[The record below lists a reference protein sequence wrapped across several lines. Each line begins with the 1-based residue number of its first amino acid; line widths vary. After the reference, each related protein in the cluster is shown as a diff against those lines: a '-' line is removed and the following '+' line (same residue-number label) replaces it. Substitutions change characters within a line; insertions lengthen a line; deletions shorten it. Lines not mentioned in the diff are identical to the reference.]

1 MRTVLMVAFGWLV
14 PGGAY
19 LLTRRYLQFA
29 MFAGAVTATFVA
41 GLALQGSFAWP
52 QSADLAGLDGFTALL
67 FRAGALGKA
76 LAGAPYLLA
85 SFFGG
90 SDSFLNGRLHEYGS
104 TLLIMAGAC
113 NVLGVSSALDL
124 RKEGSEA

>member
-1 MRTVLMVAFGWLV
+1 MRTALIVAFGWLV

-19 LLTRRYLQFA
+19 LLMRRYLQFA
-29 MFAGAVTATFVA
+29 MFAAVVTATFAA
-41 GLALQGSFAWP
+41 GLALHGAIAWP
-52 QSADLAGLDGFTALL
+52 QPAELAGLDGFTALL
-67 FRAGALGKA
+67 FKAGALGKA

-85 SFFGG
+85 SLLGG
-90 SDSFLNGRLHEYGS
+90 SDSFLSGRLHEYGS

-124 RKEGSEA
+124 RKEESEA